1 MNEWISSLERE
12 LIWFLKKEKKN
23 GEGEDLLTCSLRPF
37 KSEEYIDAKVG
48 AAFVAVV
55 AAEKVEFTE

>member
-1 MNEWISSLERE
+1 MKR
-12 LIWFLKKEKKN
+12 KKKD

-55 AAEKVEFTE
+55 AAEEVEFTE